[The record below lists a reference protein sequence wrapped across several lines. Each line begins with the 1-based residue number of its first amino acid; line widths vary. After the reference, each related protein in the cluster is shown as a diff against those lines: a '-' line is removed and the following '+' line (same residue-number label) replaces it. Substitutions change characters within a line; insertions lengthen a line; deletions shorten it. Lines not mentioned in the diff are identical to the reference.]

1 VKQLSNVMS
10 NEAGVPTCLQLTLRL
25 TFSGL
30 GLAGRHPNRVLARL
44 AGLDGNGVV
53 GGSDLTRLL
62 SRWN

>member
-1 VKQLSNVMS
+1 MFGDTTSIAGKEHDLSC
-10 NEAGVPTCLQLTLRL
+10 EATVD
-25 TFSGL
+25 
-30 GLAGRHPNRVLARL
+30 RL